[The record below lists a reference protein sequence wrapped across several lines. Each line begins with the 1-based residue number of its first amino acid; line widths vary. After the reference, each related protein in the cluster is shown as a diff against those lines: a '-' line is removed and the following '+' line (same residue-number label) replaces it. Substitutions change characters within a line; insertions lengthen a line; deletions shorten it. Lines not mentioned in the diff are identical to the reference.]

1 MRRLAILGGSI
12 LLVASAALAAE
23 PHVSTIPDGMLPAA
37 PGGAPGGNG
46 VPCDV
51 LIRYDDGTDDQVGS
65 GFTLGIGQRLGI
77 IAQAP
82 SSGAA
87 AWRVQSAGFFSEFWL
102 TPGDVDVQI
111 TSIADS
117 GNTTT
122 ETLFVDS
129 AGTWE
134 IAFSAPIQVAP
145 GEEFAVML
153 CGGPDTHGV
162 TGEDFSS
169 PDGRSYFSGAACS
182 PDSVVGNGDAD
193 LMIWACVTP
202 VSIQEIPALGTWG
215 LGILGLVLAGLGAF
229 WVATRR
235 RSEPTDLPA

>member
-1 MRRLAILGGSI
+1 MKRRAILGVSI
-12 LLVASAALAAE
+12 LLVATVALAAE
-23 PHVSTIPDGMLPAA
+23 PHVSTIPDGMAPAA

-65 GFTLGIGQRLGI
+65 GYTLGIGQRLGI

-82 SSGAA
+82 STGAA
-87 AWRVQSAGFFSEFWL
+87 AWRVQSAGFFSEFWV
-102 TPGDVDVQI
+102 TPGDVDVQV

-153 CGGPDTHGV
+153 CGGPGTHGV
-162 TGEDFSS
+162 TGEDTSS
-169 PDGRSYFSGAACS
+169 PDGRSYFSSVACS
-182 PDSVVGNGDAD
+182 PDSVVGGGTVD

-202 VSIQEIPALGTWG
+202 VSIQEIPTLGGWG
-215 LGILGLVLAGLGAF
+215 LGLLGLVLAGLGAF
-229 WVATRR
+229 WVASRR
-235 RSEPTDLPA
+235 RSEPTDLTA